1 MEKKYEL
8 DRIDTIFVNGNR
20 TLYRVVAL
28 TDIPMY
34 NVKAGD
40 RGGYLES
47 ERNLSQSG
55 SCWVDDIAMVYENAE
70 ISGNAIASEHTTVS
84 GNAIVGGNAKILGY
98 AKVSDTAKVLDRAVI
113 ESFASVWDSAIIR
126 GDAWLTD
133 NACVKGYSRI
143 HGNANLSD
151 HCLVAGYADIGSGTV
166 VYGNAIVDIKKEYD
180 YTIAHCRIGNG
191 AKITSIN
198 DVISI
203 KGIGVGSRLTTFF
216 KNDEGDISVE
226 GETFY
231 GSLSQ
236 FEKRVEEEYDPE
248 VAREYIAAASLA
260 MLHINKDEKINK

>member
-1 MEKKYEL
+1 MKKYGL
-8 DRIDTIFVNGNR
+8 DHNDTILVNGNR

-28 TDIPMY
+28 ADIPMY

-40 RGGYLES
+40 RGGYMES

-55 SCWVDDIAMVYENAE
+55 SCWVDDIAMIYENAK
-70 ISGNAIASEHTTVS
+70 ISGNAIASGHTIVNK
-84 GNAIVGGNAKILGY
+84 NAIVGGNAKVLGY
-98 AKVSDTAKVLDRAVI
+98 AKVSDSAKVLDRAVI
-113 ESFASVWDSAIIR
+113 GSFASVWDSAIIK

-133 NACVKGYSRI
+133 HACVKGDASV

-151 HCLVAGYADIGSGTV
+151 SCLVAGYADIGPGTV

-180 YTIAHCRIGNG
+180 YTIAYCRIGNG

-203 KGIGVGSRLTTFF
+203 KGIGIGSRLTTFF
-216 KNDEGDISVE
+216 KNDEGDISVD

-231 GSLSQ
+231 RSLSQ
-236 FEKRVEEEYDPE
+236 FRERVAEEYDPE